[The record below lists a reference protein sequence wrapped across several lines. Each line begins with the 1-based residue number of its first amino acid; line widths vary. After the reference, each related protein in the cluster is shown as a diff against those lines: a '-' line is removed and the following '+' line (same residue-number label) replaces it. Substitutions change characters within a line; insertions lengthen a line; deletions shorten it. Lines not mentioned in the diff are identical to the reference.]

1 MTPPGLQSSTLAQL
15 LTALVCVSSEL
26 KKTIEQMVSKITTM
40 VGKIQDLECALIG
53 EKTKSDNNAQ
63 ISRLVTTVKTLQEE
77 HDETFKDVAC
87 FETESIQFD
96 KLFETIV
103 KHLETLAS
111 RLEKIEEKSV
121 VPAEGEEQQTGW
133 ISWICCIVNTT
144 LFFNN

>member
-1 MTPPGLQSSTLAQL
+1 
-15 LTALVCVSSEL
+15 
-26 KKTIEQMVSKITTM
+26 M
-40 VGKIQDLECALIG
+40 VGKIQDLECALIE

-63 ISRLVTTVKTLQEE
+63 ISRLVTTVNTLQEE

-96 KLFETIV
+96 KRLETIA
-103 KHLETLAS
+103 KHLETMTS

-133 ISWICCIVNTT
+133 IS
-144 LFFNN
+144 